1 MAEERRKVE
10 LKVEDAD
17 RNDLAKGVARIDQA
31 SMEQLQV
38 SIDDTV
44 EIAGKRKT
52 AATVYQAPP
61 PDEGRSI
68 IRIDA
73 YIRRNAGT
81 SVGGLVEVC
90 RAEVHD
96 AMAVVLAPIGM
107 RLNVDDDFELF
118 LKNKLFDRPVN
129 RRDAIQVIM
138 LGQPIQFM
146 VVNTKP
152 RGIVKILGNTDLKVL
167 GDPLNLAEV
176 ELASVDKLEDLQ
188 ANVELLETR
197 YVGPDKDMELKI
209 GVSVE
214 FLETVWTCE
223 FSAGLKE
230 PDNLSSQLEG
240 YRCEVLEEL
249 KEIKAD
255 IKKRIKQTGL
265 PITLDLSAL
274 TNIVVQKLT
283 EKGKQS

>member
-1 MAEERRKVE
+1 MAEECRKVE

-17 RNDLAKGVARIDQA
+17 RNDLAKGIARMDRA

-44 EIAGKRKT
+44 KITGKRKT

-61 PDEGRSI
+61 SDEGRNV

-73 YIRRNAGT
+73 YVRRNAGT

-96 AMAVVLAPIGM
+96 AVAVVLAPIGM

-118 LKNKLFDRPVN
+118 FRNKLFDRPVN
-129 RRDAIQVIM
+129 RRDIIQVIM

-146 VVNTKP
+146 IVNTKP
-152 RGIVKILGNTDLKVL
+152 SGIVKISGNTDLKVL
-167 GDPLNLAEV
+167 NSPSNLAEI
-176 ELASVDKLEDLQ
+176 ELTSVDELENLRAD
-188 ANVELLETR
+188 VELLETR
-197 YVGPDKDMELKI
+197 YVGPDKEMELKI
-209 GVSVE
+209 GVNVE
-214 FLETVWTCE
+214 FLETAWTCE
-223 FSAGLKE
+223 FSAGLE
-230 PDNLSSQLEG
+230 EQANLSVQLDSI
-240 YRCEVLEEL
+240 RREVLENL

-255 IKKRIKQTGL
+255 IRRRVKQTGL
-265 PITLDLSAL
+265 PITVDLSTL
-274 TNIVVQKLT
+274 TNTIVQKLT
-283 EKGKQS
+283 EKEKQK